1 MKIPDSIKKKAEALA
16 GHVADREC
24 KVSGEPLGNFLWHKL
39 FEANLECYLQ
49 CYRDLVAGE
58 PDYMIANQHG
68 EFLPWTPSK
77 GTLEEDR
84 PSLVLYRDLGV
95 AEFDL
100 KVLGGA
106 KDGWRITP
114 VTLLKMEDES

>member
-1 MKIPDSIKKKAEALA
+1 MKTPDSIKAKANDYADDARIKMYGQLEA
-16 GHVADREC
+16 R
-24 KVSGEPLGNFLWHKL
+24 PLTEKERFI
-39 FEANLECYLQ
+39 ATRAYLQ
-49 CYRDLVAGE
+49 CYRDLAAGE

-114 VTLLKMEDES
+114 VKLLKMEGES